1 MTYDLSAKWINH
13 RSLKIAKPISH
24 QKKNQM
30 LLANSCRFSHF
41 LFYCVTNRTNR
52 NSSDLPQVKTLLQS
66 VIHWQKNFTHAQK
79 EMNLR
84 SYKKKNRDF
93 VDSLFLKPFGKHF
106 KNLAL
111 TTTTFS
117 MLSLSICTWSF
128 FFF

>member
-1 MTYDLSAKWINH
+1 MNQSSIIENSKTY
-13 RSLKIAKPISH
+13 ISP
-24 QKKNQM
+24 KKNKR

-41 LFYCVTNRTNR
+41 LFYCITYRTNR

-84 SYKKKNRDF
+84 SYKKNRDF
-93 VDSLFLKPFGKHF
+93 VDSLFLRPFAKHF

-117 MLSLSICTWSF
+117 MLSLSICTGSF